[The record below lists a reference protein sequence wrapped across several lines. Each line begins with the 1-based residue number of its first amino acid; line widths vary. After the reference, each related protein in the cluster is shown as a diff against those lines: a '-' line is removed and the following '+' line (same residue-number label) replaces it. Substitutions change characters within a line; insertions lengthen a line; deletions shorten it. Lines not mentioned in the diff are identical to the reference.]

1 MTIRKAILPD
11 LVAVEKLYEEVHD
24 AEESGRQTIGW
35 IRGVYPV
42 RSTAEAAL
50 ERGDLYVLISEA
62 GIRGAA
68 IINQIQVDVYALGH
82 WQYPAPEDEV
92 CVLHTLVI
100 SPEASGRGLGKA
112 FVRFYEDYA
121 LAHGC
126 LLRVLSHLSHARL
139 FVTPWTVARQD
150 PLSMGFSS
158 LGYWSGLPC
167 PPPGHLPD
175 AGIVPCPGRAS
186 TTTPPGSP
194 VL

>member
-11 LVAVEKLYEEVHD
+11 LDAVEKLYEEVHD

-50 ERGDLYVLISEA
+50 ERDDLYVLVSE
-62 GIRGAA
+62 GRIRGAA
-68 IINQIQVDVYALGH
+68 VINQIQVDVYALGH

-126 LLRVLSHLSHARL
+126 RELRMDTNERNAAAR
-139 FVTPWTVARQD
+139 AMYRK
-150 PLSMGFSS
+150 
-158 LGYWSGLPC
+158 LGYRET
-167 PPPGHLPD
+167 
-175 AGIVPCPGRAS
+175 GIVPTVFNGIPDVRL
-186 TTTPPGSP
+186 
-194 VL
+194 VLLEKHL